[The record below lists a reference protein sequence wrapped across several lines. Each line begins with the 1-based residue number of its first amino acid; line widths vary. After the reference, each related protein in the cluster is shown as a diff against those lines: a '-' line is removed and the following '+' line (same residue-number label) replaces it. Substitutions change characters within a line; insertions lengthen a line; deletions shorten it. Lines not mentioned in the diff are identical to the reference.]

1 MIARFSKVTVRAA
14 ARPRAPE
21 AQFDMYREVH
31 ELSTRKGFTGGG
43 ARFGRTVAQLAEPEF
58 YFIVSP
64 RLCFLP
70 VPDGLSDDDPR
81 LAGGHLELELLQSM
95 RAVASVMRSLSDLS
109 TPCPLHRR
117 QSP

>member
-1 MIARFSKVTVRAA
+1 MLGGQPSTRLTGNHLVFGVWYVWILYK
-14 ARPRAPE
+14 
-21 AQFDMYREVH
+21 YLVH
-31 ELSTRKGFTGGG
+31 ELSTSKGFTGGR

-95 RAVASVMRSLSDLS
+95 RAVASVMRSLSVLS
-109 TPCPLHRR
+109 TPCPERR
-117 QSP
+117 R